1 MALYKTLLRLTD
13 SLPPLGLKSVSIVE
27 SNLRF
32 SDFRGML
39 TGEVMKF
46 TRSKMSFV
54 ALAIVLVAGL
64 AIAEPHGGPRGGG
77 DFFGGMM
84 FDYLDLSDAQR
95 AQIKQIM
102 EKEKPT
108 FEPLFKQEMESHK
121 QMMQLIQ
128 TGTFDEAKAQAIAT
142 QGAQIHAQ
150 LEVQHARVASEAYQ
164 VLTAEQKTKLAQF
177 ITKREQRFEQ
187 HMQEQGAHSE
197 QAPNQ

>member
-1 MALYKTLLRLTD
+1 
-13 SLPPLGLKSVSIVE
+13 
-27 SNLRF
+27 
-32 SDFRGML
+32 
-39 TGEVMKF
+39 MKF
-46 TRSKMSFV
+46 VRSKISLV
-54 ALAIVLVAGL
+54 ALAMILVAGV
-64 AIAEPHGGPRGGG
+64 AIAQRPGGPHGGG
-77 DFFGGMM
+77 DFFGGPMLG
-84 FDYLDLSDAQR
+84 FFSDYLDLSDAQQ

-102 EKEKPT
+102 AKEKPAL
-108 FEPLFKQEMESHK
+108 EPLFQQEIQSHE

-128 TGTFDEAKAQAIAT
+128 SGTFDEAKATAIAN

-177 ITKREQRFEQ
+177 IAKREQRLEQ